1 MRIWHDRRVR
11 RIPLLALLTSPVL
24 ACNDDVTVADTQ
36 ADEASSSTDTS
47 SSTSETDTTTTESSS
62 SESTSE
68 TGTPAPFCGDG
79 VLDLDEECDDGNA
92 IDDDGCNTACES
104 ACGSQGWLDLTL
116 RDDEPGAW
124 FAVHD
129 LIPSAP
135 DELLALG
142 ELQIEGKPGRIRVMR
157 VADDQVLD
165 RIESAPLGE
174 LGTPELPQTHRIDA
188 LARSGDGSQI
198 VALGTSSAVLVVDE
212 PAEITHWL
220 ASFDAATLAEL
231 WRVEIT
237 TSDEDLRPLDV
248 AALAGG
254 DAILSRTIELSP
266 NDRDIAF
273 ERRSSLDGSVVWQTS
288 HSGPL
293 EAGYS
298 LDRAGQVAVA
308 PDERVFG
315 SGIVRMDWQTYETTL
330 LELDVES
337 GAVVWTD
344 VPLPDSGNF
353 HEQLLGSLAAGPG
366 GVVAVGIDVLGPSQ
380 ASSYGAAFA
389 YVEQQL
395 AWSLRREDLPWV
407 LGDPYVNPR
416 VSVDADGEVLV
427 AGRYTHDFG
436 TSTAPRAWVV
446 ALAPDGTQRCAAW
459 VGEGNLAALV
469 PTQGFFGGGRGA
481 LALDTFGQGG
491 MGPMSGGNWI
501 ARLRGW

>member
-1 MRIWHDRRVR
+1 VR
-11 RIPLLALLTSPVL
+11 RPLLLALLTSQAL
-24 ACNDDVTVADTQ
+24 ACNDDVTIAEGQAD
-36 ADEASSSTDTS
+36 DEASG
-47 SSTSETDTTTTESSS
+47 TSETSSGSSS
-62 SESTSE
+62 ESGMGASETDSASTRESTSE

-92 IDDDGCNTACES
+92 IDDDGCSSACES

-124 FAVHD
+124 FAVHRM
-129 LIPSAP
+129 IAHGP

-142 ELQIEGKPGRIRVMR
+142 ELQIAGKPGRIRVVE
-157 VADDQVLD
+157 VADDQILGSLD
-165 RIESAPLGE
+165 GAPLGP

-188 LARSGDGSQI
+188 LARSGDGTRI
-198 VALGTSSAVLVVDE
+198 VALGTSSVVLVADE
-212 PAEITHWL
+212 PALISHWL
-220 ASFDAATLAEL
+220 ASFDATTLTEL
-231 WRVEIT
+231 WRVEIP

-248 AALAGG
+248 GALAGG
-254 DAILSRTIELSP
+254 DAVLARTSELAP
-266 NDRDIAF
+266 NERDIAF
-273 ERRSSLDGSVVWQTS
+273 ERRSALDGSVVWTS
-288 HSGPL
+288 SYSGPL

-298 LDRAGQVAVA
+298 LDRALQVAVA

-315 SGIVRMDWQTYETTL
+315 SGIVRKDWQTYETTL
-330 LELDVES
+330 LELDVQTGE
-337 GAVVWTD
+337 VVWTA
-344 VPLPDSGNF
+344 VPLPDSGNL

-366 GVVAVGIDVLGPSQ
+366 GVVAIGIDVLGPSQ
-380 ASSYGAAFA
+380 ATSYGAAFA
-389 YVEQQL
+389 YVEHEL
-395 AWSLRREDLPWV
+395 AWSLRRDDLPWT

-416 VSVDADGEVLV
+416 VAVDDDGEVLV

-436 TSTAPRAWVV
+436 GSTAPRAWVV

-469 PTQGFFGGGRGA
+469 PALGFFGGGRGA
-481 LALDTFGQGG
+481 INLDTFGQGG